1 MRQKFVNSIISSWIL
16 HIAGDQSKRA
26 KMKVL
31 LICALIAAVAA
42 DVSHLSN
49 EYLPP
54 NQAASAPV
62 QSYAAPAADFGG
74 ASYETAASAPAVSY
88 SGGASYDNGGSY
100 GGSSLGGGS
109 FGAAS
114 APVQT
119 YSAPAAVES
128 YDTGASAPAHT
139 FSSSDGY
146 RYKTHRRR
154 VLRRHRR
161 DVSHLPS
168 NDYLPPVQGAASA
181 PSNDYLPPV
190 AASAPVASYS
200 APAASY
206 SSGGSFG
213 GSSLGGGSF
222 GGSSYGGAASAP
234 VASYS
239 APAPS
244 YSSGGS
250 FGGSSLGGGS
260 FGGGSSYTGAAS
272 APAVSYDTGAS
283 APAHSFSSSDGY
295 RYKTQR
301 RRVVLRRRH

>member
-206 SSGGSFG
+206 SS
-213 GSSLGGGSF
+213 
-222 GGSSYGGAASAP
+222 